1 MLSEETKKENL
12 TTFKRYLVKLI
23 GETETQKLIETLGGE
38 DSIMN
43 ASFGMTEDSGSAYA
57 GSLLENVLAIAEFG
71 LVINN
76 RLPEAN
82 RVEAKSIYKVAL
94 LQHLSKV
101 LMYEKNTNQ
110 WEIDNRG
117 MLYKFR
123 TFDTVLK
130 GGERSL
136 FILMQAGINDITEE
150 EFEAI
155 RVVDKIKESDF
166 SITKHVS
173 TLACIMKQAN
183 EINSLLNTVK

>member
-1 MLSEETKKENL
+1 MLSESEKKENL

-23 GETETQKLIETLGGE
+23 GETETQNLIETLGGE
-38 DSIMN
+38 ESIKN
-43 ASFGMTEDSGSAYA
+43 ASFGMTEDSGSAYE

-76 RLPEAN
+76 RLPESN

-117 MLYKFR
+117 MIYKFR

>member
-1 MLSEETKKENL
+1 MLSESEKKENL

-23 GETETQKLIETLGGE
+23 GETETQNLIETLGGE
-38 DSIMN
+38 ESIKN
-43 ASFGMTEDSGSAYA
+43 ASFGMTEDSGSAYE

-76 RLPEAN
+76 RLPESN

-117 MLYKFR
+117 MIYKFR
-123 TFDTVLK
+123 TFDNVLK

>member
-1 MLSEETKKENL
+1 MLSVETKKENL

-38 DSIMN
+38 EIVMN
-43 ASFGMTEDSGSAYA
+43 ASFGMSEDSGSAYE
-57 GSLLENVLAIAEFG
+57 GSLLENVLAIADFG

-76 RLPEAN
+76 RLPETN
-82 RVEAKSIYKVAL
+82 RVEPKSIYKVAL

-117 MLYKFR
+117 MIYKFR

-136 FILMQAGINDITEE
+136 FILMQTGINNITEE

>member
-1 MLSEETKKENL
+1 M
-12 TTFKRYLVKLI
+12 I
-23 GETETQKLIETLGGE
+23 
-38 DSIMN
+38 
-43 ASFGMTEDSGSAYA
+43 
-57 GSLLENVLAIAEFG
+57 
-71 LVINN
+71 
-76 RLPEAN
+76 
-82 RVEAKSIYKVAL
+82 
-94 LQHLSKV
+94 
-101 LMYEKNTNQ
+101 
-110 WEIDNRG
+110 
-117 MLYKFR
+117 YKFR

>member
-1 MLSEETKKENL
+1 MLSESEKKENL
-12 TTFKRYLVKLI
+12 TTFRRYLVKLI
-23 GETETQKLIETLGGE
+23 GETETQNLIETLGGE
-38 DSIMN
+38 ESIKN
-43 ASFGMTEDSGSAYA
+43 ASFGMTEDSGSAYE

-76 RLPEAN
+76 RLPESN

-117 MLYKFR
+117 MIYKFR